1 MTFEVGVA
9 EMPLRYVVLLTL
21 AKSLEYGLWLK
32 LSKLLASM
40 SSNIHKEFVRTLA
53 VWWTDD
59 E

>member
-1 MTFEVGVA
+1 
-9 EMPLRYVVLLTL
+9 MPLHYVVLLTL
-21 AKSLEYGLWLK
+21 TKSLEYGRWLK